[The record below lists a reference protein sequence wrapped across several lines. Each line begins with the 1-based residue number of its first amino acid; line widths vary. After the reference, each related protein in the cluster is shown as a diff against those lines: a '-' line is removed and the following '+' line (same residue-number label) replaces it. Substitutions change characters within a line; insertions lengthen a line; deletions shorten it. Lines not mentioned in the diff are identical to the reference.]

1 VNKKLAAGL
10 DAIARRI
17 NKSTGLAHPNDLA
30 STVEPLG
37 KLIDA
42 GYEASHP
49 DEVTEHLT
57 NLLEVPEDAASQI
70 VLVYETLVLRK
81 NDPGGPWWKADI
93 VDQL

>member
-1 VNKKLAAGL
+1 MNKKLAAGL
-10 DAIARRI
+10 EAIARRI
-17 NKSTGLAHPNDLA
+17 NKSTALAHPNDLS
-30 STVEPLG
+30 STVELLG
-37 KLIDA
+37 QLIDA
-42 GYEASHP
+42 GYEADHP

-57 NLLEVPEDAASQI
+57 TTLKVPDDAVREI